1 MEATQIVLP
10 GIGAPETLRV
20 ERVGLARP
28 GPGQALVRV
37 EASGVSFAE
46 QQMRRGRY
54 YDQPPFPF
62 VPGYD
67 LVGVVEELGAG
78 ASAGAVGGPPVVGRR
93 VAALTKIG
101 GWADRVVLDT
111 ADLVPVPDGLDP
123 ARAETVV
130 VNGVTAWRMLHRV
143 AKVRA
148 GQTIVV
154 LGAAGGVGTT
164 LARNAGVRVIGTAAG
179 RWHAALRELG
189 VIPVDYRGDV
199 PARVRE
205 IAPQGVA
212 AVFDHVGGPGI
223 VSSWRMLA
231 PGGTLV
237 SYGTL
242 STRDQTGNPRVP
254 VLKLFARLL
263 LWNALPN
270 KRHATF
276 FNLWAGR
283 ARHPERYRAALRADL
298 GDVLE
303 LLAKGEIDARVA
315 KTFPLTEAAA
325 ALRYAESG
333 GLTGKVVL
341 VPEA

>member
-1 MEATQIVLP
+1 
-10 GIGAPETLRV
+10 
-20 ERVGLARP
+20 
-28 GPGQALVRV
+28 
-37 EASGVSFAE
+37 
-46 QQMRRGRY
+46 MRRGRY

-67 LVGVVEELGAG
+67 LVGVVEALGEGAG
-78 ASAGAVGGPPVVGRR
+78 RSGVAPGGVASSSAAPGGVAVGQR
-93 VAALTKIG
+93 VAALTKVG
-101 GWADRVVLDT
+101 GWADRAVLDA
-111 ADLVPVPDGLDP
+111 ADLVPVPDGLDA
-123 ARAETVV
+123 ARAETAV
-130 VNGVTAWRMLHRV
+130 VNGVTAWRMLRRS
-143 AKVRA
+143 AKVRS

-164 LARNAGVRVIGTAAG
+164 LVQVARHAGIRVIGTAG
-179 RWHAALRELG
+179 QSQHAKLRELG
-189 VIPVDYRGDV
+189 VIPIDYRDEDV

-205 IAPQGVA
+205 IAPDGVA

-242 STRDQTGNPRVP
+242 STRDQTGNPRMP
-254 VLKLFARLL
+254 VLKLFARLA
-263 LWNALPN
+263 LWNLLPDERN
-270 KRHATF
+270 ATF

-283 ARHPERYRAALRADL
+283 TRHLDRFRAELREDL
-298 GDVLE
+298 GEVFA
-303 LLAKGEIDARVA
+303 LLAKGEISEQVA

-333 GLTGKVVL
+333 GIAGKIVL
-341 VPEA
+341 VPES